1 MMRTSLVL
9 SLAFAALFA
18 FSACGG
24 GENTG
29 NTAKPEANSTNT
41 EAKKEEPPAKT
52 PAEQRQAVAEQMA
65 AAVAALD
72 ADGVLA
78 LFHKDEHELVEKRI
92 CSELRGMK
100 EEGVKVTMQ
109 KPTIE
114 EVDGKFFATF
124 VQTLTLNGESE
135 EDTKKLSII
144 EKDGKFYMSFSK

>member
-1 MMRTSLVL
+1 MRTSLVL
-9 SLAFAALFA
+9 CLAFAALFA

-29 NTAKPEANSTNT
+29 NTAIPETNSTNT
-41 EAKKEEPPAKT
+41 EDKKEEPAAKT

-114 EVDGKFFATF
+114 EVEGKFFATF

>member
-1 MMRTSLVL
+1 MRTSLVL
-9 SLAFAALFA
+9 CLAFTALFA
-18 FSACGG
+18 LSACGG
-24 GENTG
+24 GDNTG
-29 NTAKPEANSTNT
+29 NTAKPEANSADKADKN
-41 EAKKEEPPAKT
+41 EKPATKT

-72 ADGVLA
+72 ADAVLA

-100 EEGVKVTMQ
+100 AEGVTVTMQ

-124 VQTLTLNGESE
+124 VQTLALNGESE